1 MVQYYTLDQAAQLL
15 RVTPDQLREMVNSR
29 KVRAFQDRGTLRFRT
44 QDIDEMAR
52 AQGLGSDAELQMGK
66 GAAPSPGPSSSAR
79 RRSKLSPD
87 EADDTSGDFNLNNLS
102 TEDEPASQASGKGA
116 APSNRKTGTGHSPS
130 PAKKGPA
137 SKASDSDVR
146 LVKDNE
152 LDFPISSEKDPPAAQ
167 SPAPKR
173 KSIVSGA
180 KKGDSDVRLEN
191 PTPASDSDVK
201 IVPDSGDDIVA
212 LDPDRPK
219 TASDSD
225 IRLEAD
231 DRGGKKHRPG
241 SDPMI
246 TEEIVMDLD
255 LDAMKTRPA
264 QSKLGKEGKAGA
276 GKATP
281 PLKLPTSSPFE
292 LSEADIEMK
301 SDAPPGKGKKK
312 EHESSSDFELTP
324 VGNSDLDIDLD
335 SGDKPLLAD
344 NEIEL
349 GEVSGA
355 AGASGINLQ
364 DPVDSGIS
372 LEADS
377 SDEMEFE
384 LSLDD
389 SDESHSTSD
398 VEGNPSSSS
407 EFELSLEDSSVG
419 HATPPSDSEFE
430 LTLDEESSDIVLE
443 DSESTSDSEFELTLD
458 EEGGLTPLED
468 SDSIEQEDK
477 DLFEDTDFNVPSLD
491 DESGSEAVAL
501 DDGSSDFELDL
512 GDSGIPEEQSE
523 SEVVALDDEAGQQDE
538 SAETVARPLKKRK
551 TTVAPEDSGLDIDL
565 DTSEDQDEAYDEEGD
580 EEVEADA
587 SPGSVRTVEAAPA
600 PWGVLPAIMLF
611 PCVIILFVVG
621 LMGFEL
627 LQGTFG
633 YHKDT
638 KVSTM
643 IIHPIARMFD
653 DSLPKE

>member
-52 AQGLGSDAELQMGK
+52 SQGMGSDAELQMGK
-66 GAAPSPGPSSSAR
+66 GAPPTPGPSSSAK
-79 RRSKLSPD
+79 RRSKLSPSS
-87 EADDTSGDFNLNNLS
+87 EADDTSAEFDLNLS
-102 TEDEPASQASGKGA
+102 PEDEPSSPPSGKGA
-116 APSNRKTGTGHSPS
+116 AASSRKNGNSPS
-130 PAKKGPA
+130 PAKKGTL
-137 SKASDSDVR
+137 SKTSDSDVR
-146 LVKDNE
+146 LVKDKE
-152 LDFPISSEKDPPAAQ
+152 LDFPISTEKDPPAAQ

-173 KSIVSGA
+173 KSIVTGA

-225 IRLEAD
+225 IRLETD

-255 LDAMKTRPA
+255 LDAMKTKPA
-264 QSKLGKEGKAGA
+264 QSKLGKTGKGA
-276 GKATP
+276 P

-312 EHESSSDFELTP
+312 EQDSSDFELTP

-372 LEADS
+372 LEADG

-389 SDESHSTSD
+389 SDESHSTAD

-419 HATPPSDSEFE
+419 HSTPPSDSEFE

-458 EEGGLTPLED
+458 EEGGLTPVED
-468 SDSIEQEDK
+468 SDSLEQEDK

-501 DDGSSDFELDL
+501 DDDGSSDFELDL
-512 GDSGIPEEQSE
+512 GDSGVPEEQSE
-523 SEVVALDDEAGQQDE
+523 SEVVALDDEAAPEDE

-551 TTVAPEDSGLDIDL
+551 TTVAPEDSGLDLDL
-565 DTSEDQDEAYDEEGD
+565 DTSEDEDEVYDEEG
-580 EEVEADA
+580 EEELDADGT
-587 SPGSVRTVEAAPA
+587 PGRVRTVEAAPA
-600 PWGVLPAIMLF
+600 PWGVVPVIMLF

-633 YHKDT
+633 YHKDSR
-638 KVSTM
+638 VSTM